1 MAIKNNEELSKAIDK
16 AITDSGYKRMYV
28 AEQLG
33 IANQNLKRTIHS
45 NLSLDDAN
53 KILDIIGYDAM
64 VVIEK
69 RLKKQSNID

>member
-1 MAIKNNEELSKAIDK
+1 MAIKNNEELSNAIDK

-53 KILDIIGYDAM
+53 KILNIIGYDAIIS
-64 VVIEK
+64 IEK
-69 RLKKQSNID
+69 RLKK

>member
-1 MAIKNNEELSKAIDK
+1 MAIKNNHELSNAIDK

-53 KILDIIGYDAM
+53 KILDIIGYDATII
-64 VVIEK
+64 IEK
-69 RLKKQSNID
+69 RLKK

>member
-1 MAIKNNEELSKAIDK
+1 MAIKSNEELSNAIDN
-16 AITDSGYKRMYV
+16 AIKDSGYKRMYI

-53 KILDIIGYDAM
+53 KILDIIGYDAEM
-64 VVIEK
+64 NLKK
-69 RLKKQSNID
+69 RLKK

>member
-1 MAIKNNEELSKAIDK
+1 MAIKSNEELSNAIDN
-16 AITDSGYKRMYV
+16 AIKDSGYKRMYI

-53 KILDIIGYDAM
+53 KILDIIGYDAE
-64 VVIEK
+64 IKLKK
-69 RLKKQSNID
+69 RLKK

>member
-1 MAIKNNEELSKAIDK
+1 MEIKSNEELSNAIDN
-16 AITDSGYKRMYV
+16 AIKDSGYKRMYI

-53 KILDIIGYDAM
+53 KILDIIGYDAE
-64 VVIEK
+64 IILKK
-69 RLKKQSNID
+69 RLKK

>member
-1 MAIKNNEELSKAIDK
+1 MAIKNNEELSNAIDK

-53 KILDIIGYDAM
+53 KILDIIGYDAT
-64 VVIEK
+64 IIIKK
-69 RLKKQSNID
+69 RFKK